1 TDNTS
6 ESAFAQL
13 IANTGE
19 SPGIDSRGLGELVQ
33 PGKEQYTEQKLKKL
47 HQLLIAPIADL
58 LPQDPEARVV
68 FIPDQELFFVP
79 FAALQD
85 EEGQYLIDKH
95 TIVSSP
101 SIQVLDL
108 THKRKTSL
116 TGTTGE
122 ALIIGNPKMPPITV
136 VPGEPPEDKLDSL
149 PGTEAE
155 AKTIAQRQGVQPL
168 IGTEATETAVVEK
181 MPQAKLI
188 HFATHGLLNYSENLM
203 PGVIALA
210 PDEKNDGL
218 LSAVDIYNMKLQ
230 ADLVVLSA
238 CNTGLG
244 DITSDG
250 VIGLSRA
257 FFNAGVPS
265 LVVSLWSL
273 PDNPTAPLMT
283 EFYKNLETN
292 PDKAQ
297 ALRQAMLTRKEVDP
311 NPLNWAGFMLL
322 GEAE

>member
-1 TDNTS
+1 
-6 ESAFAQL
+6 
-13 IANTGE
+13 
-19 SPGIDSRGLGELVQ
+19 
-33 PGKEQYTEQKLKKL
+33 
-47 HQLLIAPIADL
+47 QLLIAPIADL

-95 TIVSSP
+95 TIASSP

-116 TGTTGE
+116 TGTIGE
-122 ALIIGNPKMPPITV
+122 ALIVGNPKMPPITL
-136 VPGEPPEDKLDSL
+136 VPGEVPEDILDSL

-155 AKTIAQRQGVQPL
+155 AETIAQRQGVQPL
-168 IGTEATETAVVEK
+168 IGTEATETTVVEK

-188 HFATHGLLNYSENLM
+188 HLATHGLLNYSENLM